1 MNMDRRRFILISS
14 GLAAVATVGNIGR
27 ASAQDANSLFVVGD
41 TVEGGKNR
49 PASEAAIRDCVLNNI
64 FPRNSQI
71 VWRMRVVDPK
81 TGQPMDDTMLKS
93 VEVHLG
99 DGTVVALKYGGHPPQ
114 KNLDFFWSGPWLVP
128 KDYPTGTLQYSVLA
142 TANDGRTGEFKPF
155 NIPSSL
161 LTITD
166 EVLQDV
172 AAEGEPATD
181 TTPGASDS
189 DTDTDAAAS
198 PTP

>member
-1 MNMDRRRFILISS
+1 MNMDRRRFVQIST
-14 GLAAVATVGNIGR
+14 GLAAVATLGKIGH

-71 VWRMRVVDPK
+71 VWRMRVIDPK

-99 DGTVVALKYGGHPPQ
+99 DGTVVPLKYAGHPPQ

-128 KDYPTGTLQYSVLA
+128 KDYPTGTLLYSVLA

-166 EVLQDV
+166 QVLQDV
-172 AAEGEPATD
+172 AAEGEPATNASPSSGD
-181 TTPGASDS
+181 TDS
-189 DTDTDAAAS
+189 DEAAS